1 MDVGIC
7 NLDNGRAPGGRFE
20 DGVFGPCFD
29 CLNVILGA
37 DGGNGCSSRLRFVEG
52 ALASFEDMCIVR
64 MDL

>member
-7 NLDNGRAPGGRFE
+7 SFESCRAPGGRFD
-20 DGVFGPCFD
+20 DGVFGPVFD

-37 DGGNGCSSRLRFVEG
+37 DGGIGCSSRLRFVEG